1 MLTALKD
8 KSIGS
13 IIKIQIRDPDTA
25 TYSYT
30 DFILTNLGA
39 PDSSYKNANGAWLT
53 QKDIYDEVPFNSN
66 NNQAY
71 TNSVF
76 CNTKYDF
83 EGKYLS
89 NVDSKIQPYIL
100 TPTLPIA
107 ASASISATAI
117 TKKVFLLSIT
127 EIGGVTTLSK
137 DGSKLSYFSDNNNR
151 IAYYGNTNKA
161 VIWWTR
167 SPLSSN
173 SNRVYCM
180 GTDGDWIGSNAS
192 SSRGVRPTF
201 IIDSSLLVDE
211 NGYIY
216 LGRSPVISSSLG
228 VSGTDLGEKK
238 DIFDV
243 NYSVSDPDGDTLTVT
258 EKIDNITVSTR
269 TNVSSGSSL
278 TFSNLNNLTSFQK
291 ILNGEHTLEII
302 ANDGKTSTSFTFT
315 FTKKVTE
322 ADITLKEALAVE
334 GDISVAVLKIEGSI
348 PEDAIITALVTNN
361 GKDPS
366 PVWQD
371 ATLAVLNNKNIVF
384 TNKENTN
391 GAAFNFKVKIKRG
404 PSDKGGYIT
413 SINGAFQ

>member
-53 QKDIYDEVPFNSN
+53 QKNIDAKISFNSN
-66 NNQAY
+66 NNQ
-71 TNSVF
+71 T
-76 CNTKYDF
+76 YDS
-83 EGKYLS
+83 ELGPQLEEYYV
-89 NVDSKIQPYIL
+89 NNIDSKLQPYIL

-107 ASASISATAI
+107 AGNSIGATTI
-117 TKKVFLLSIT
+117 TRKVFLLSIT
-127 EIGGVTTLSK
+127 ETGATTLSN
-137 DGSKLSYFSDNNNR
+137 DGSKLSYFSDNNSR
-151 IAYYGNTNKA
+151 IAYYQNSPE
-161 VIWWTR
+161 IWWTR
-167 SPLSSN
+167 SPNSHN
-173 SNRVYCM
+173 SNRVYCVDTV
-180 GTDGDWIGSNAS
+180 GVWYDYGASGSH
-192 SSRGVRPTF
+192 GVRPTF
-201 IIDSSLLVDE
+201 IIDSSLFVDE
-211 NGYIY
+211 NGYIS
-216 LGRSPVISSSLG
+216 LNRPLVISSSLG
-228 VSGTDLGEKK
+228 TSGTDLGEKK
-238 DIFDV
+238 DVFNV
-243 NYSVSDPDGDTLTVT
+243 TYSVSDPDGDALTVI
-258 EKIDNITVSTR
+258 EKIDNVTVNTK
-269 TNVSSGSSL
+269 TNISSGSSL
-278 TFSNLNNLTSFQK
+278 TFSNLNDLTSFQK
-291 ILNGEHTLEII
+291 ILNGKHTLEII
-302 ANDGKTSTSFTFT
+302 ANDGITSTSFTFT

-348 PEDAIITALVTNN
+348 PGDAIVTALVTNN

>member
-53 QKDIYDEVPFNSN
+53 QKGIYGEELFNSN

-71 TNSVF
+71 ANSVF
-76 CNTKYDF
+76 CDTKYDF
-83 EGKYLS
+83 EGNYLS

-107 ASASISATAI
+107 AGASIGATTI

-127 EIGGVTTLSK
+127 ETGAATLSN
-137 DGSKLSYFSDNNNR
+137 DGSKLSYFSNNNSR

-161 VIWWTR
+161 AIWWTR
-167 SPLSSN
+167 SPSSN
-173 SNRVYCM
+173 SSLGVYCVN
-180 GTDGDWIGSNAS
+180 TIGGQDYNYASNS
-192 SSRGVRPTF
+192 HGVRPTF

-216 LGRSPVISSSLG
+216 LNHPPVISSSLG

-243 NYSVSDPDGDTLTVT
+243 NYSVSDPNGDTLTVT

-291 ILNGEHTLEII
+291 ILNGKHTLEII

>member
-13 IIKIQIRDPDTA
+13 IIKIQIKDPDTA
-25 TYSYT
+25 IYSYT

-53 QKDIYDEVPFNSN
+53 QKNIDAKSPFNSN
-66 NNQAY
+66 NNQI
-71 TNSVF
+71 
-76 CNTKYDF
+76 YDS
-83 EGKYLS
+83 ELGPQLEQYYED
-89 NVDSKIQPYIL
+89 NIDSKLQPYIL

-107 ASASISATAI
+107 AGDSIGATTI
-117 TKKVFLLSIT
+117 TRKVFLLSIT
-127 EIGGVTTLSK
+127 ETGATTLSK
-137 DGSKLSYFSDNNNR
+137 DGSKLSYFSNNNSR
-151 IAYYGNTNKA
+151 IAYYQNSPA
-161 VIWWTR
+161 AWWTR
-167 SPLSSN
+167 SPSSRSSDLVYCVGAAGDWHCHSASN
-173 SNRVYCM
+173 SY
-180 GTDGDWIGSNAS
+180 
-192 SSRGVRPTF
+192 GVRPTF
-201 IIDSSLLVDE
+201 IVDSSLFVDE
-211 NGYIY
+211 NGYIS
-216 LGRSPVISSSLG
+216 LNRPPVISSSLG
-228 VSGTDLGEKK
+228 TSKTDLGEKK
-238 DIFDV
+238 DVFNV
-243 NYSVSDPDGDTLTVT
+243 TYSVSDPNGDALTVI
-258 EKIDNITVSTR
+258 EKIDNVTVNTK
-269 TNVSSGSSL
+269 TNISSGSSL
-278 TFSNLNNLTSFQK
+278 TFSNLNDLTSFQK
-291 ILNGEHTLEII
+291 ILNGKHTLEII
-302 ANDGKTSTSFTFT
+302 ANDGITSTSFTFT

-348 PEDAIITALVTNN
+348 PGDAIVTALVTNN

-413 SINGAFQ
+413 SINGVFQ

>member
-13 IIKIQIRDPDTA
+13 IIKIKMNGVYD
-25 TYSYT
+25 

-53 QKDIYDEVPFNSN
+53 QKEMLTEIPFSNN

-71 TNSVF
+71 ANSIF
-76 CNTKYDF
+76 SGTEF
-83 EGKYLS
+83 ESAYLS
-89 NVDSKIQPYIL
+89 DIDSKLQPYIL

-107 ASASISATAI
+107 AGASIGATTI

-127 EIGGVTTLSK
+127 ETGARALSN
-137 DGSKLSYFSDNNNR
+137 DGSKLSYFSNNNSR
-151 IAYYGNTNKA
+151 IAYDGKGNA
-161 VIWWTR
+161 RAWWTR
-167 SPLSSN
+167 SPN
-173 SNRVYCM
+173 SDYSGYVCCV
-180 GTDGDWIGSNAS
+180 DASGDWNLSNAS
-192 SSRGVRPTF
+192 RSIGVRPTF

-211 NGYIY
+211 DGYIHV
-216 LGRSPVISSSLG
+216 SPPPVISSSLG
-228 VSGTDLGEKK
+228 ASGTDLGEKK
-238 DIFDV
+238 DIFNV
-243 NYSVSDPDGDTLTVT
+243 TYSVSSPNGNALTVI
-258 EKIDNITVSTR
+258 EKIDNVIVNTR
-269 TNVSSGSSL
+269 TNISSDSLL
-278 TFSNLNNLTSFQK
+278 TFSNLNDLTSFQK

-302 ANDGKTSTSFTFT
+302 AYNEEKTSFTFT

-322 ADITLKEALAVE
+322 ADITLKNALAVE

-348 PEDAIITALVTNN
+348 PEDAIVTALVTNN

-413 SINGAFQ
+413 SINGVFQ

>member
-13 IIKIQIRDPDTA
+13 IIKIKIRDDDTA
-25 TYSYT
+25 QDVIT

-53 QKDIYDEVPFNSN
+53 QKGIYNKGSFNSN
-66 NNQAY
+66 NNQ
-71 TNSVF
+71 T
-76 CNTKYDF
+76 YDS
-83 EGKYLS
+83 ELGPQLEQYYV
-89 NVDSKIQPYIL
+89 NNIDSKLQPYIL

-107 ASASISATAI
+107 AGNSIGATTI
-117 TKKVFLLSIT
+117 TRKVFLLSIT
-127 EIGGVTTLSK
+127 ETGATTLNN
-137 DGSKLSYFSDNNNR
+137 DGSKLSYFSNNSR
-151 IAYYGNTNKA
+151 IAYYGNSDKA
-161 VIWWTR
+161 TIWWTR
-167 SPLSSN
+167 SPYPYDSGSVYCVLTNGDWGGYNASN
-173 SNRVYCM
+173 S
-180 GTDGDWIGSNAS
+180 G
-192 SSRGVRPTF
+192 GVRPTF

-211 NGYIY
+211 DGYIHVN
-216 LGRSPVISSSLG
+216 RSPVISSSLG
-228 VSGTDLGEKK
+228 ASGTDLGEKK
-238 DIFDV
+238 DVFNV
-243 NYSVSDPDGDTLTVT
+243 TYSVSNPDGNALTVT
-258 EKIDNITVSTR
+258 EKIDNVTVNTR
-269 TNVSSGSSL
+269 TNISSDSSL
-278 TFSNLNNLTSFQK
+278 TFSNLNDLTSFQK

-302 ANDGKTSTSFTFT
+302 ANNGEETSFTFT

-322 ADITLKEALAVE
+322 TDITLKEALAVE

-361 GKDPS
+361 GKDSS

>member
-53 QKDIYDEVPFNSN
+53 QKNIAARITFNSN
-66 NNQAY
+66 NNQTY
-71 TNSVF
+71 DSELGPQLE
-76 CNTKYDF
+76 KY
-83 EGKYLS
+83 YV
-89 NVDSKIQPYIL
+89 NNIDSKLQPYIL

-107 ASASISATAI
+107 AGHLIGATTI
-117 TKKVFLLSIT
+117 TRKVFLLSIT
-127 EIGGVTTLSK
+127 ETRAATLSN
-137 DGSKLSYFSDNNNR
+137 DGSKLSYFSNNNSR
-151 IAYYGNTNKA
+151 IAYYQNYPE
-161 VIWWTR
+161 IWWTR
-167 SPLSSN
+167 SPYSDF

-180 GTDGDWIGSNAS
+180 DTGGHWNISNAS
-192 SSRGVRPTF
+192 NSYGVRPTF
-201 IIDSSLLVDE
+201 IIDSSLFVDE
-211 NGYIY
+211 NGYIF
-216 LGRSPVISSSLG
+216 LNGPPVISSSLG
-228 VSGTDLGEKK
+228 TSGTDLGEKK
-238 DIFDV
+238 DVFNV
-243 NYSVSDPDGDTLTVT
+243 TYSVSGPDGNALTVI
-258 EKIDNITVSTR
+258 EKIDNVTVNTK
-269 TNVSSGSSL
+269 TNISSGSSL
-278 TFSNLNNLTSFQK
+278 TFSNLNDLTSFQK
-291 ILNGEHTLEII
+291 ILNGKHTLEII
-302 ANDGKTSTSFTFT
+302 ANDGTTSTSFTFT

-348 PEDAIITALVTNN
+348 PGDAIVTALVTNN

-404 PSDKGGYIT
+404 SSDKGGYIT
-413 SINGAFQ
+413 SINGAFW

>member
-13 IIKIQIRDPDTA
+13 IIKIKIKDDDTA
-25 TYSYT
+25 TYYDT

-39 PDSSYKNANGAWLT
+39 PNSSYKNANGAWLT
-53 QKDIYDEVPFNSN
+53 QKNIYLDEAPFSKN
-66 NNQAY
+66 NDQAY
-71 TNSVF
+71 ANSF
-76 CNTKYDF
+76 LNTFLEYN
-83 EGKYLS
+83 YLHLI
-89 NVDSKIQPYIL
+89 DSKLQPYIL

-107 ASASISATAI
+107 AGASIGATTI

-127 EIGGVTTLSK
+127 ETGAATLSN
-137 DGSKLSYFSDNNNR
+137 DGSKLSYFSDNNSR
-151 IAYYGNTNKA
+151 IAYYGDSPK
-161 VIWWTR
+161 IWWTR
-167 SPLSSN
+167 SPGSGSSGSVFCVN
-173 SNRVYCM
+173 AYGVWY
-180 GTDGDWIGSNAS
+180 GSNAS
-192 SSRGVRPTF
+192 GSCGVRPTF
-201 IIDSSLLVDE
+201 IVDSSLLVDE
-211 NGYIY
+211 NGYIHFP
-216 LGRSPVISSSLG
+216 SPVISSSLG
-228 VSGTDLGEKK
+228 TSGTDLGEKK
-238 DIFDV
+238 DVFNV
-243 NYSVSDPDGDTLTVT
+243 TYSVSDPRGNNLTIT
-258 EKIDNITVSTR
+258 ERIDNITVNTR

-278 TFSNLNNLTSFQK
+278 TFSKLNNFASFQT
-291 ILNGEHTLEII
+291 ILNGKHTLEII
-302 ANDGKTSTSFTFT
+302 ADNGDLFTSFTFT

-322 ADITLKEALAVE
+322 ADITLKNALAVE

>member
-53 QKDIYDEVPFNSN
+53 QKDIYDKVPFNSN
-66 NNQAY
+66 HNQAY
-71 TNSVF
+71 ANSVF
-76 CNTKYDF
+76 CDTDF
-83 EGKYLS
+83 EGNYLS

-107 ASASISATAI
+107 AGASIGATTI

-127 EIGGVTTLSK
+127 ETGAITLSN
-137 DGSKLSYFSDNNNR
+137 DGSKLSYFSDDNSR
-151 IAYYGNTNKA
+151 IAYYGNTNEA
-161 VIWWTR
+161 AIWWTR
-167 SPLSSN
+167 SPDQDDS
-173 SNRVYCM
+173 
-180 GTDGDWIGSNAS
+180 DGVFCVSTYGGQNYGYAS
-192 SSRGVRPTF
+192 YPHGVRPTF

-216 LGRSPVISSSLG
+216 LSRSPVISSSLG

-258 EKIDNITVSTR
+258 EKIDNIIVSTR

-302 ANDGKTSTSFTFT
+302 ANDGKTTSTSFTFT

-371 ATLAVLNNKNIVF
+371 ATLAVLNNKNIIF

>member
-53 QKDIYDEVPFNSN
+53 QKTIYGKETFNSN

-71 TNSVF
+71 ANSVF

-83 EGKYLS
+83 EGNYLS
-89 NVDSKIQPYIL
+89 NVDSKLQPYIL

-107 ASASISATAI
+107 AGASIGATTI

-127 EIGGVTTLSK
+127 ETGATTLSN
-137 DGSKLSYFSDNNNR
+137 DGSKLSYFSDNNSR
-151 IAYYGNTNKA
+151 IAYYGNTNKTA
-161 VIWWTR
+161 IWWTR
-167 SPLSSN
+167 SPSSVY
-173 SNRVYCM
+173 SYGVYCVD
-180 GTDGDWIGSNAS
+180 TDGVWFSGSAGNS
-192 SSRGVRPTF
+192 FGVRPTF

-216 LGRSPVISSSLG
+216 LNYSPAISSSLG
-228 VSGTDLGEKK
+228 ISGTDLGEKK

>member
-13 IIKIQIRDPDTA
+13 IIKIKMDG
-25 TYSYT
+25 TYD

-53 QKDIYDEVPFNSN
+53 QKDIYTTVPFNN
-66 NNQAY
+66 NNDQVYANSMFGSTEFEQAY
-71 TNSVF
+71 
-76 CNTKYDF
+76 
-83 EGKYLS
+83 LS
-89 NVDSKIQPYIL
+89 DVDSKLQPYIL

-107 ASASISATAI
+107 AGASIGATTI

-127 EIGGVTTLSK
+127 ETGATTLSN
-137 DGSKLSYFSDNNNR
+137 DGSKLSYFSDNNSR
-151 IAYYGNTNKA
+151 IAYNGSGNAIT
-161 VIWWTR
+161 WWTR
-167 SPLSSN
+167 SPNSNISVSVCCVRTDGGWGSNFASN
-173 SNRVYCM
+173 S
-180 GTDGDWIGSNAS
+180 G
-192 SSRGVRPTF
+192 GVRPTF

-211 NGYIY
+211 DGYIHVS
-216 LGRSPVISSSLG
+216 RPPVISSSLG
-228 VSGTDLGEKK
+228 ASGTDLGEKK
-238 DIFDV
+238 DVFNV
-243 NYSVSDPDGDTLTVT
+243 TYSVSDPDGDALTVI
-258 EKIDNITVSTR
+258 EKIDNVTVNTK
-269 TNVSSGSSL
+269 TNISSGSSL
-278 TFSNLNNLTSFQK
+278 TFSNLNDLTSFQK

-302 ANDGKTSTSFTFT
+302 ADNGNLYTSFTFT

-348 PEDAIITALVTNN
+348 PADAIVTALVTNN

>member
-13 IIKIQIRDPDTA
+13 IIKIKIKDDDTA
-25 TYSYT
+25 TYYDT

-39 PDSSYKNANGAWLT
+39 PNSSYKNANGAWLT
-53 QKDIYDEVPFNSN
+53 QKNLYSDRVQFSN
-66 NNQAY
+66 NNDQAY
-71 TNSVF
+71 ANSSLNNF
-76 CNTKYDF
+76 LEY
-83 EGKYLS
+83 YL
-89 NVDSKIQPYIL
+89 NLIDKKLQPYIL
-100 TPTLPIA
+100 APTLPIA
-107 ASASISATAI
+107 AGASIGATTI

-127 EIGGVTTLSK
+127 ETGATTLSN
-137 DGSKLSYFSDNNNR
+137 DGSKLSYFSDNNSR
-151 IAYYGNTNKA
+151 IAYYGNDAT
-161 VIWWTR
+161 IWWTR
-167 SPLSSN
+167 SPN
-173 SNRVYCM
+173 SNYSYDVYCVDT
-180 GTDGDWIGSNAS
+180 GGDWSYYNAS
-192 SSRGVRPTF
+192 YSYGVRPTF
-201 IIDSSLLVDE
+201 IVDSSLLVDDD
-211 NGYIY
+211 GYIHPP
-216 LGRSPVISSSLG
+216 SPVISSSLG
-228 VSGTDLGEKK
+228 TSGTDLGEKK
-238 DIFDV
+238 DIFNV
-243 NYSVSDPDGDTLTVT
+243 TYSVSDPRGNNLTIT
-258 EKIDNITVSTR
+258 ERIDNITVSTR

-291 ILNGEHTLEII
+291 ILNGKHTLEII
-302 ANDGKTSTSFTFT
+302 ADNGNLYTSFTFT

-348 PEDAIITALVTNN
+348 PADAIVTALVTNN

>member
-13 IIKIQIRDPDTA
+13 IIKIKIWDGDIAQDVD
-25 TYSYT
+25 T

-39 PDSSYKNANGAWLT
+39 PNSSYKNANGAWLT
-53 QKDIYDEVPFNSN
+53 QKNIQTTMMFNSN

-71 TNSVF
+71 ANSYF

-83 EGKYLS
+83 EGNYLS
-89 NVDSKIQPYIL
+89 SIDSKLQPYIL

-107 ASASISATAI
+107 AGVSIGATTI

-127 EIGGVTTLSK
+127 ETGATTLSN
-137 DGSKLSYFSDNNNR
+137 DGSKLSYFSDNSSR
-151 IAYYGNTNKA
+151 IARYGNGQA
-161 VIWWTR
+161 EIWWTR
-167 SPLSSN
+167 SPSSVN
-173 SNRVYCM
+173 SYGVCCV
-180 GTDGDWIGSNAS
+180 GTYGGLGSDNAS
-192 SSRGVRPTF
+192 YSRGVRPTF

-211 NGYIY
+211 NGYIHVN
-216 LGRSPVISSSLG
+216 RPPVISSSLG
-228 VSGTDLGEKK
+228 ASGTDLGEKK
-238 DIFDV
+238 DVFNV
-243 NYSVSDPDGDTLTVT
+243 TYSVSNPDGNALTVT
-258 EKIDNITVSTR
+258 EKIDNVTVNTR
-269 TNVSSGSSL
+269 TNISSDSLL
-278 TFSNLNNLTSFQK
+278 TFSNLNDLTSFQK

-302 ANDGKTSTSFTFT
+302 ANNGEEISFTFT

-322 ADITLKEALAVE
+322 ADITLKNALAVD
-334 GDISVAVLKIEGSI
+334 GDISVAILKIEGSI
-348 PEDAIITALVTNN
+348 PKDAIVTALVTNN
-361 GKDPS
+361 GKDPN
-366 PVWQD
+366 PAWQD
-371 ATLAVLNNKNIVF
+371 ATIEVLNNKNIVF

>member
-39 PDSSYKNANGAWLT
+39 PNSSYKNANGAWLT
-53 QKDIYDEVPFNSN
+53 QKGIYGEMVFNTN

-71 TNSVF
+71 VNSTF
-76 CNTKYDF
+76 GGTEF
-83 EGKYLS
+83 EQEYLS
-89 NVDSKIQPYIL
+89 NVDSKLQPYIL

-107 ASASISATAI
+107 AGTSIGATTI

-127 EIGGVTTLSK
+127 ETGVTTLSN
-137 DGSKLSYFSDNNNR
+137 DGSKLSYFSNNNSR
-151 IAYYGNTNKA
+151 IAYYDNTNKA
-161 VIWWTR
+161 AIWWTR
-167 SPLSSN
+167 SPLSNLSGYVYYVNANGGQNVSLASN
-173 SNRVYCM
+173 SF
-180 GTDGDWIGSNAS
+180 
-192 SSRGVRPTF
+192 GVRPTF

-216 LGRSPVISSSLG
+216 LNRPPVISSSLG

-302 ANDGKTSTSFTFT
+302 ANDGKISTSFTFT
-315 FTKKVTE
+315 FAKKVTE

-413 SINGAFQ
+413 SINGVFQ

>member
-1 MLTALKD
+1 MLTTLKD

-13 IIKIQIRDPDTA
+13 IIKIKMDGAYD
-25 TYSYT
+25 

-53 QKDIYDEVPFNSN
+53 QKDVYYVESFNKN

-71 TNSVF
+71 ADSIFGSTE
-76 CNTKYDF
+76 F
-83 EGKYLS
+83 EQAYLS
-89 NVDSKIQPYIL
+89 DIDSKLQPYIL

-107 ASASISATAI
+107 AGASIGATTI

-127 EIGGVTTLSK
+127 ETGATTLNN
-137 DGSKLSYFSDNNNR
+137 DGSKLSYFSDNNSR
-151 IAYYGNTNKA
+151 IAYSDSGNA
-161 VIWWTR
+161 IAWWTR
-167 SPLSSN
+167 SPFSVNSS
-173 SNRVYCM
+173 SVYCVY
-180 GTDGDWIGSNAS
+180 TDGVWDYGYAG

-201 IIDSSLLVDE
+201 IVDSSLLVDDD
-211 NGYIY
+211 GYIHFP
-216 LGRSPVISSSLG
+216 SPVISSSLG
-228 VSGTDLGEKK
+228 TSGTDLGEKK
-238 DIFDV
+238 DVFNV
-243 NYSVSDPDGDTLTVT
+243 TYSVSDPRGNNLTIT
-258 EKIDNITVSTR
+258 ERIDNITVNTR

-278 TFSNLNNLTSFQK
+278 TFSKLNDFASFQT
-291 ILNGEHTLEII
+291 ILNGKHTLEII
-302 ANDGKTSTSFTFT
+302 ADNGDLYTSFTFT

-348 PEDAIITALVTNN
+348 PEDAIVTALVTNN
-361 GKDPS
+361 GKDSS

-413 SINGAFQ
+413 SINGVFQ

>member
-13 IIKIQIRDPDTA
+13 IIKIKIKDDDTA
-25 TYSYT
+25 TYYDT

-39 PDSSYKNANGAWLT
+39 PNSSYENADGAWLT
-53 QKDIYDEVPFNSN
+53 QKNIYNKYPFSN
-66 NNQAY
+66 NNDQAY
-71 TNSVF
+71 ANSFLKDVL
-76 CNTKYDF
+76 
-83 EGKYLS
+83 GSYL
-89 NVDSKIQPYIL
+89 NLIDSKLQPYIL

-107 ASASISATAI
+107 AGASIGATTIA
-117 TKKVFLLSIT
+117 KKVFLLSIT
-127 EIGGVTTLSK
+127 ETGATTLSN
-137 DGSKLSYFSDNNNR
+137 DGSKLSYFSDNNSR
-151 IAYYGNTNKA
+151 IAYYGDDA
-161 VIWWTR
+161 EIWWTR
-167 SPLSSN
+167 SPN
-173 SNRVYCM
+173 SNDSCDVYCVN
-180 GTDGDWIGSNAS
+180 TNGDWNRGYAS
-192 SSRGVRPTF
+192 YSDGVRPTF
-201 IIDSSLLVDE
+201 IVDSSLLVDD
-211 NGYIY
+211 NGYISFP
-216 LGRSPVISSSLG
+216 SPVISSSLG
-228 VSGTDLGEKK
+228 TSGTDLGEKK
-238 DIFDV
+238 DIFNV
-243 NYSVSDPDGDTLTVT
+243 TYSVSDPKGNNLTIT
-258 EKIDNITVSTR
+258 ERIDNITVSTR

-291 ILNGEHTLEII
+291 ILNGKHTLEII
-302 ANDGKTSTSFTFT
+302 ADNGNLYTSFIFT

-322 ADITLKEALAVE
+322 ADITLKEALAIE

-348 PEDAIITALVTNN
+348 PEDAIVTALVTNN

>member
-53 QKDIYDEVPFNSN
+53 QKDIYGKEPFNSN
-66 NNQAY
+66 DDQAY
-71 TNSVF
+71 ANSVF
-76 CNTKYDF
+76 CDTKYDF
-83 EGKYLS
+83 EGNYLS

-107 ASASISATAI
+107 AGVSIGATTI

-127 EIGGVTTLSK
+127 ETGATTLSN
-137 DGSKLSYFSDNNNR
+137 DGSKLSYFSDNNSR
-151 IAYYGNTNKA
+151 IAYPG
-161 VIWWTR
+161 IWWTR
-167 SPLSSN
+167 SPISYFSN
-173 SNRVYCM
+173 YVY
-180 GTDGDWIGSNAS
+180 GVDANGDWSGSYAGDS
-192 SSRGVRPTF
+192 YGVRPTF
-201 IIDSSLLVDE
+201 IVDSSLLVDD
-211 NGYIY
+211 NGYIS
-216 LGRSPVISSSLG
+216 LNRPPVISSSLG
-228 VSGTDLGEKK
+228 TSGTDLGEKK
-238 DIFDV
+238 DVFNV
-243 NYSVSDPDGDTLTVT
+243 TYSVSDPDGNALTVI
-258 EKIDNITVSTR
+258 EKIDNVTVNTK
-269 TNVSSGSSL
+269 TNISSGSSL
-278 TFSNLNNLTSFQK
+278 TFSNLNDLTSFQK
-291 ILNGEHTLEII
+291 ILNGKHTLEII
-302 ANDGKTSTSFTFT
+302 ANDGITSTSFTFT

-348 PEDAIITALVTNN
+348 PEDAIVTALVTNN

-366 PVWQD
+366 PVWED
-371 ATLAVLNNKNIVF
+371 ATLAVLNNKNIIF

>member
-13 IIKIQIRDPDTA
+13 IIKIKIKDDDTA
-25 TYSYT
+25 TYYDT

-39 PDSSYKNANGAWLT
+39 PNSSYKNADGAWLT
-53 QKDIYDEVPFNSN
+53 QKNIYTKYLFSN
-66 NNQAY
+66 NNDQAY
-71 TNSVF
+71 ANSF
-76 CNTKYDF
+76 LNDF
-83 EGKYLS
+83 LGHHYL
-89 NVDSKIQPYIL
+89 NLIDSKLQSYIL

-107 ASASISATAI
+107 AGTSIGAI
-117 TKKVFLLSIT
+117 TIAKKVFLLSIT
-127 EIGGVTTLSK
+127 ETGATTLNN
-137 DGSKLSYFSDNNNR
+137 DGSKLSYFSNNNSR
-151 IAYYGNTNKA
+151 IAYYGNDA
-161 VIWWTR
+161 EIWWTR
-167 SPLSSN
+167 SPYSN
-173 SNRVYCM
+173 YSYGVFCVNTSGGWYDLNA
-180 GTDGDWIGSNAS
+180 GGSY
-192 SSRGVRPTF
+192 GVRPTF
-201 IIDSSLLVDE
+201 IVDSSLLVDDD
-211 NGYIY
+211 GYIHFP
-216 LGRSPVISSSLG
+216 SPVISSSLG
-228 VSGTDLGEKK
+228 TSGTDLGEKK
-238 DIFDV
+238 DIFNV
-243 NYSVSDPDGDTLTVT
+243 TYSVSDPSGNNLTIT
-258 EKIDNITVSTR
+258 ERIDNITVSTR

-291 ILNGEHTLEII
+291 ILNGKHTLEII
-302 ANDGKTSTSFTFT
+302 ADNGNLYTSFTFT

-348 PEDAIITALVTNN
+348 PADAIVTALVTNN